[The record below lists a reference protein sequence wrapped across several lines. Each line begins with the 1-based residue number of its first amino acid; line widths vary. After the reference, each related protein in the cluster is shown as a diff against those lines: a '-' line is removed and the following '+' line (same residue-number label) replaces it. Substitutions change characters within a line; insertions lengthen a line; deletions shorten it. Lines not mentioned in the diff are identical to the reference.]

1 MWFENKVEVSRC
13 SLMDFELSSKRPG
26 QRKFLCWTGWGIDCW
41 YRSKTCKK
49 KVSKKLIP
57 WMLRLRI
64 AMANNQSV
72 RFNKGTQILEMKF
85 ACFGDG
91 SDGVSKLSFR
101 FFDFYCSMSEM
112 NEWRLSWMKEY
123 LQVSRK
129 GNTEIFSSAFK
140 GKGNMSPV
148 RRLKIATLFL

>member
-1 MWFENKVEVSRC
+1 MFLKLGFALGFSTTDTLMKNYKQNQEDYFKLQMTTTAVVVIWTKKVEVSRC

-85 ACFGDG
+85 A
-91 SDGVSKLSFR
+91 
-101 FFDFYCSMSEM
+101 Y
-112 NEWRLSWMKEY
+112 
-123 LQVSRK
+123 
-129 GNTEIFSSAFK
+129 
-140 GKGNMSPV
+140 
-148 RRLKIATLFL
+148 